1 MCSSW
6 GVVMKMKSIPE
17 GFPLPYTF
25 HLESTLEENSQPMV
39 MFIEMHFSLIYKTIS
54 PFDSKKYQC
63 TH

>member
-17 GFPLPYTF
+17 GFP
-25 HLESTLEENSQPMV
+25 TLEENLQPMV
-39 MFIEMHFSLIYKTIS
+39 MFIEMHFSLIYTTIS

>member
-17 GFPLPYTF
+17 GFPF
-25 HLESTLEENSQPMV
+25 DSAIEENSQPMV
-39 MFIEMHFSLIYKTIS
+39 MFIEMHFSLIYTTIS
-54 PFDSKKYQC
+54 PFNSKKYQC

>member
-6 GVVMKMKSIPE
+6 GIVMKMKSIPE
-17 GFPLPYTF
+17 GFP
-25 HLESTLEENSQPMV
+25 TLEENSQPMV
-39 MFIEMHFSLIYKTIS
+39 MFIEMHFSLIYTTIS